1 MEYILTAL
9 FSLLAALFGQAQAP
23 SAIHGTWTAQFR
35 EFRPSAS
42 PLDTSPGQANN
53 GSVRVFLELRT
64 TRMPDAGA
72 GETRGGD
79 WSTGQNVWPN
89 ELPGLPPSGGE
100 RLTAPVARFELRRE
114 AGTFTF
120 DGAFRDGRGAGL
132 FTFTP
137 RPEFAAEI
145 KSLGYSA
152 PLTLWRHYQL
162 AVHDIGPRYVRAL
175 RAEGYTAL
183 TLDEVERGR
192 NHGVTLEYIRAL
204 NDHGYR
210 NVAWEDLVRA
220 RDHGVTDSFI
230 TDLKT
235 AGYSNLSLEQLVRT
249 KDHGVNK
256 SLLDALAAHGFRSAP
271 LDDVI
276 RVKDH
281 GVSAE
286 YIADMKELGFKDLTL
301 AQLVRLRDHGVTPGF
316 VTHARARGFKESTV
330 EELIRL
336 KDRGLWER

>member
-1 MEYILTAL
+1 MEYILSA
-9 FSLLAALFGQAQAP
+9 LLAFLTALFGQAQDP
-23 SAIHGTWTAQFR
+23 NAIHGTWTAQFR
-35 EFRPSAS
+35 EFRPS
-42 PLDTSPGQANN
+42 PGQPDN
-53 GSVRVFLELRT
+53 GPLRVYLELRT
-64 TRMPDAGA
+64 TRIPDERT

-89 ELPGLPPSGGE
+89 ELTGLPPSGGE
-100 RLTAPVARFELRRE
+100 RFTAPVARFELRRE
-114 AGTFTF
+114 AGTIAF
-120 DGAFRDGRGAGL
+120 DGAFREGRGAGL

-145 KSLGYSA
+145 KTLGYSS

-183 TLDEVERGR
+183 TLEEVERGR

-204 NDHGYR
+204 KDHGYR
-210 NVAWEDLVRA
+210 NVAWEGLVRA

-230 TDLKT
+230 GDLKA
-235 AGYSNLSLEQLVRT
+235 AGYTNLPLEQLVRT
-249 KDHGVNK
+249 KDHGVNR
-256 SLLDALAAHGFRSAP
+256 SLLDGLAAQGFHNVP

-286 YIADMKELGFKDLTL
+286 YIADMKALGFKDLTL

-316 VTHARARGFKESTV
+316 VNHARARGYKETTV